1 MDSFSDVWELVAHHC
16 KTQLSDMVYDL
27 WIKCIE
33 PVKLENDTALL
44 YVRSKFQQDLINEK
58 YLEIIKQGF
67 ESVLGFPVAVQIT
80 CDAMVKGDGAAAKE
94 ENKQPEEALNQ
105 VGIGGDYDYTFA
117 SFIVGSSNNF
127 AHAAAMAVAANPSNV
142 YNPLFIYG
150 DSGLGKTHLLFAI
163 CNEVKKNNPQA
174 NIVYVKGEEF
184 TNEMISAIGSGTTME
199 FRNKYRVA
207 DVLLIDDIQFIGG
220 KISTQEEFF
229 HTFETL
235 FQSHKQIV
243 LSSDRPPK
251 EIKTLEDRLRSRFE
265 SGLLADIHPP
275 DFETRIAIIRRKAE
289 LLGLDLPS
297 DVTEFIANRI
307 KNNIRQL
314 EGAVKKINAYKMLE
328 GISHGGGGPR
338 GHQGHPQRQPAH
350 PGDGGADHQRGVPHL
365 QRLPPGHQ
373 EQKEIGRRLPGP
385 PGGHLRHPRGDP
397 DAHEKHRRRAGRAG
411 SLHHR
416 LQPQRDEEQAQEK
429 PAAAGDHQR
438 HHQKY
443 QEIERPPK
451 FHTLSPGRGK
461 TPWAGKSPPF
471 FLPI

>member
-265 SGLLADIHPP
+265 SGLLADIQPP

-328 GISHGGGGPR
+328 GISPTVAVAHAAIKDILNDNQPIPVTVERIISEVSRTFNVSPQDIKSKKKSADVSQARQVAIYVIREVTQMPMKNIGEELGGR
-338 GHQGHPQRQPAH
+338 
-350 PGDGGADHQRGVPHL
+350 DHSTIVYSL
-365 QRLPPGHQ
+365 NEMKSKLKKNQRLQ
-373 EQKEIGRRLPGP
+373 ETINDIIKNI
-385 PGGHLRHPRGDP
+385 
-397 DAHEKHRRRAGRAG
+397 K
-411 SLHHR
+411 
-416 LQPQRDEEQAQEK
+416 K
-429 PAAAGDHQR
+429 
-438 HHQKY
+438 
-443 QEIERPPK
+443 
-451 FHTLSPGRGK
+451 
-461 TPWAGKSPPF
+461 
-471 FLPI
+471 